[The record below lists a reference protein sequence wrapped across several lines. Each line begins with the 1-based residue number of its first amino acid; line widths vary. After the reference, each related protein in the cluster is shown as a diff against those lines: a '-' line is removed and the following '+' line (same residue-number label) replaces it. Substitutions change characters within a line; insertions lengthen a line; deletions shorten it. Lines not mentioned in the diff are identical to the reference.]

1 MSSHATPAGWVGRP
15 LKRLED
21 PRFLRG
27 RATYIDDLTFPG
39 MLHVAM
45 LRSPHAHARLVR
57 LDASAAAALPGVA
70 AALTGEDVA
79 RVMPPL
85 SPLIPIPNPP
95 RTYPLAV
102 DRVRYVGEPIA
113 AVAACDR
120 ATAEDAVELI
130 RAEYE
135 P

>member
-1 MSSHATPAGWVGRP
+1 
-15 LKRLED
+15 KRLED

-45 LRSPHAHARLVR
+45 LRSPHAHARVVR
-57 LDASAAAALPGVA
+57 LEARGAGALPGVA

-85 SPLIPIPNPP
+85 SPLVPIPNPP

-102 DRVRYVGEPIA
+102 GRVRYVCEALPA
-113 AVAACDR
+113 R
-120 ATAEDAVELI
+120 
-130 RAEYE
+130 
-135 P
+135 